1 MKINQAA
8 PTLFT
13 PTNLPG
19 YSGANNIVMV
29 CTNANDFE
37 YFEIDA
43 SEFPRDAHIG
53 FTTTDSLNWWS
64 TVLRVYLA
72 GWAGAKSVIEY
83 KSEIHDSITHSLSD
97 WQTMRSQMTVR
108 LSDGEITVLRENK
121 KSFLSYKDLSIKK
134 NDLRYMV
141 VTGWSSHGTWKINVI
156 RPGRDY
162 LTKTS
167 YFINSKL
174 TQLCSI

>member
-1 MKINQAA
+1 MA
-8 PTLFT
+8 
-13 PTNLPG
+13 
-19 YSGANNIVMV
+19 

-53 FTTTDSLNWWS
+53 FTTTDSLIWS
-64 TVLRVYLA
+64 KTVLRVYLA
-72 GWAGAKSVIEY
+72 GWGGGKSVTDY
-83 KSEIHDSITHSLSD
+83 KSERRDSITHSLSD

-121 KSFLSYKDLSIKK
+121 KSFLSYKDPSIKK
-134 NDLRYMV
+134 NDLNYMV
-141 VTGWSSHGTWKINVI
+141 VTGWSSHGTWKINAI

-167 YFINSKL
+167 CFIDSKL
-174 TQLCSI
+174 TRLCSI